1 MFSSTLVSLATA
13 ALFFLPSVL
22 SAPIAN
28 PNVVSDVVAVSADV
42 HVNVDIHA
50 VFAAFTDARSQA
62 KTIIDEITVIK
73 VDATTVDTVV
83 TKLEAVHDIYATVSA
98 YSNGLL
104 TYAGSVDANAVVD
117 AVAFAEVGA
126 GVAAEIGACLDVL
139 LKLETQVEAAVWVKL
154 HAAITEVELA
164 MNCMYK
170 SLDVIVIGF
179 LAALV
184 VKIKVLAVALVHVI
198 ANLKIECLV
207 SILII

>member
-1 MFSSTLVSLATA
+1 MFSSTLVSLAAA
-13 ALFFLPSVL
+13 ALFFLPSAL

-28 PNVVSDVVAVSADV
+28 PTVITDVVAVADV
-42 HVNVDIHA
+42 QVNLHG
-50 VFAAFTDARSQA
+50 VFAGFTDGRAKA
-62 KTIIDEITVIK
+62 KTLIDDIAAIK

-83 TKLEAVHDIYATVSA
+83 TKLEAVHEIYATVSA

-104 TYAGSVDANAVVD
+104 TYAGSVDVNAAVD
-117 AVAFAEVGA
+117 ATAFAEVGA
-126 GVAAEIGACLDVL
+126 GVAAEIGACLEVL
-139 LKLETQVEAAVWVKL
+139 LKLETEVDAAVWVKL

-170 SLDVIVIGF
+170 SLDVIVVGF
-179 LAALV
+179 L
-184 VKIKVLAVALVHVI
+184 VALVIKIKLLAITLVQVI

>member
-13 ALFFLPSVL
+13 ALFFLPSAL

-28 PNVVSDVVAVSADV
+28 PTVITDVVAVASVQVDV
-42 HVNVDIHA
+42 HVLLA
-50 VFAAFTDARSQA
+50 GFTDVRTQA
-62 KTIIDEITVIK
+62 KTYIDEITAIK

-83 TKLEAVHDIYATVSA
+83 TKLEAIHDLYAEVSA

-104 TYAGSVDANAVVD
+104 TYTGSVDVNAAVD
-117 AVAFAEVGA
+117 ATAFAEVGA
-126 GVAAEIGACLDVL
+126 GVAADIGACLEVL
-139 LKLETQVEAAVWVKL
+139 LKLEGEVEAAVWVKL
-154 HAAITEVELA
+154 QAAITEVELA

-170 SLDVIVIGF
+170 SLDVVVVGF

-184 VKIKVLAVALVHVI
+184 IKIKALAVALVQVI